1 MSIGANQV
9 LRLAALL
16 VLAWTAAC
24 STLGPY
30 QEPLR
35 VNLVSI
41 QPLDMTLLE
50 QRYVLLLRIQNPN
63 DSELSVNGVS
73 FDLDLNGKEFANG
86 VSGEPFVVPAFGEQV
101 VSVNV
106 VSTLFAVVRQV
117 QELQSGELKS
127 LQYRLSGRLSLAKG
141 FARIPFERTGELD
154 LGSFQPRSP
163 LSPDGAHL

>member
-1 MSIGANQV
+1 MSIGANRA
-9 LRLAALL
+9 LRIVP
-16 VLAWTAAC
+16 VLALAWIAAC

-35 VNLVSI
+35 VNLVSV

-50 QRYVLLLRIQNPN
+50 QRYELKLRIQNPN
-63 DSELSVNGVS
+63 DSELAVNGVS
-73 FDLDLNGKEFANG
+73 FDLDLNGEEFAHG

-101 VSVNV
+101 VTVNV

-117 QELQSGELKS
+117 QELQSGELQS

-154 LGSFQPRSP
+154 FASFRPKSP
-163 LSPDGAHL
+163 LSPDGARL

>member
-1 MSIGANQV
+1 MRIGANHL
-9 LRLAALL
+9 LRLTLL
-16 VLAWTAAC
+16 FVLVWTAAC

-50 QRYVLLLRIQNPN
+50 QRYVLMLRIQNPN

-73 FDLDLNGKEFANG
+73 FDLDLNGKEFAHG

-106 VSTLFAVVRQV
+106 VSTLFAVVRQF
-117 QELQSGELKS
+117 QELQSGELQS

-141 FARIPFERTGELD
+141 FARIPFERSGELD
-154 LGSFQPRSP
+154 FASFQPQLP
-163 LSPDGAHL
+163 LKPDGARL